1 MFACLYRPPVN
12 GNDDQR
18 IPRQARDSRASLKVG
33 DRGDRRE
40 TFAQRSANV
49 QDSASSAISALN
61 VDDDLLAVA
70 REFSPRHERHGD
82 DLVSIDI
89 SGLGRLIGTPR
100 LIGEELRRD
109 AASRGFHVHVAVART
124 CSAAILLA
132 LARPGLTVVDGGK
145 EREAL
150 APLPIGVLANSQL
163 SRLKSQVSSL
173 RSQVL
178 ETSDLRLESLSVLR
192 RWGIRTLGD
201 LSALPSAELASRFG
215 QAAAVWQSLARGE
228 DARPLVP
235 TQPDERFEERLELE
249 WPIEG
254 AEPLSFVLT
263 RLLEPLSARLERRDR
278 GVAVLHVE
286 LGLVTREI
294 DARRLQLPSPMRDVR
309 ALRTLVLLDLESHPP
324 PAAIDRVA
332 IIVDPTPGRIVQH
345 TLYARAQPAPEQ
357 VSTLVAR
364 LGALMGQDRLGVP
377 VIVDSHR
384 PGAFAMQPFA
394 TDHDDQRIP
403 QQTRD
408 SRASLRVGARKARR
422 GIESPI
428 PTSALGRQS
437 PVSDQRLATND
448 QRPTTNDQ
456 LSQAVRRCRQPV
468 PARVT
473 IGAGRPL
480 RVMTDRRGFAG
491 GSVVAAAGPWRISGE
506 WWEGEDRGQ
515 RAEGGERRAEGKGQR
530 AGELGGFNRDEWDV
544 RLTDGAVYRIF
555 RDCDTDG
562 WFIEAIVD

>member
-1 MFACLYRPPVN
+1 LQIY
-12 GNDDQR
+12 
-18 IPRQARDSRASLKVG
+18 
-33 DRGDRRE
+33 
-40 TFAQRSANV
+40 T
-49 QDSASSAISALN
+49 
-61 VDDDLLAVA
+61 
-70 REFSPRHERHGD
+70 
-82 DLVSIDI
+82 
-89 SGLGRLIGTPR
+89 T
-100 LIGEELRRD
+100 
-109 AASRGFHVHVAVART
+109 
-124 CSAAILLA
+124 
-132 LARPGLTVVDGGK
+132 
-145 EREAL
+145 
-150 APLPIGVLANSQL
+150 
-163 SRLKSQVSSL
+163 LKS
-173 RSQVL
+173 
-178 ETSDLRLESLSVLR
+178 
-192 RWGIRTLGD
+192 WGIRTLGD
-201 LSALPSAELASRFG
+201 LTVLPSAELASRFG

-228 DARPLVP
+228 DVRPLVP
-235 TQPDERFEERLELE
+235 TLADERFEERLDLE

-332 IIVDPTPGRIVQH
+332 IIDDPTPGRIVQH

-394 TDHDDQRIP
+394 VEYDDDHR
-403 QQTRD
+403 R
-408 SRASLRVGARKARR
+408 ARKARR
-422 GIESPI
+422 EISQIQNPELQHQPQATSHQPLV
-428 PTSALGRQS
+428 SAL
-437 PVSDQRLATND
+437 
-448 QRPTTNDQ
+448 
-456 LSQAVRRCRQPV
+456 RRCRQPV

-515 RAEGGERRAEGKGQR
+515 RAEGRGQR
-530 AGELGGFNRDEWDV
+530 AGGAGQAGRAGEAGRAGRAEGRGQRAEGGGAGAFNRDEWDV

>member
-1 MFACLYRPPVN
+1 LQNADF
-12 GNDDQR
+12 
-18 IPRQARDSRASLKVG
+18 
-33 DRGDRRE
+33 
-40 TFAQRSANV
+40 
-49 QDSASSAISALN
+49 
-61 VDDDLLAVA
+61 
-70 REFSPRHERHGD
+70 
-82 DLVSIDI
+82 
-89 SGLGRLIGTPR
+89 RLQIYT
-100 LIGEELRRD
+100 
-109 AASRGFHVHVAVART
+109 T
-124 CSAAILLA
+124 
-132 LARPGLTVVDGGK
+132 
-145 EREAL
+145 
-150 APLPIGVLANSQL
+150 
-163 SRLKSQVSSL
+163 LKS
-173 RSQVL
+173 
-178 ETSDLRLESLSVLR
+178 
-192 RWGIRTLGD
+192 WGIRTLGD
-201 LSALPSAELASRFG
+201 LAVLPSAELASRFG

-228 DARPLVP
+228 DVRPLVP
-235 TQPDERFEERLELE
+235 TLADERFEERLDLE

-403 QQTRD
+403 RQTRD
-408 SRASLRVGARKARR
+408 SRASLKVGTRGDRR
-422 GIESPI
+422 ETESRI
-428 PTSALGRQS
+428 PNPESRLVQAL
-437 PVSDQRLATND
+437 
-448 QRPTTNDQ
+448 
-456 LSQAVRRCRQPV
+456 RRCRQPV

-515 RAEGGERRAEGKGQR
+515 RAGQAGKAGEAGRAGRAEGGGQR